1 MIISFRLLPL
11 KTHMSILAI
20 GTDNYDSELLS
31 NDTKAL
37 LIELAEL
44 DIQISQLQQEL
55 ADLIHLREQLSC
67 LALDAIE
74 SAKVD

>member
-1 MIISFRLLPL
+1 MPIV
-11 KTHMSILAI
+11 AI

-31 NDTKAL
+31 NDSKAL
-37 LIELAEL
+37 LIELEEL

-55 ADLIHLREQLSC
+55 ADSIYMREQLSY

>member
-1 MIISFRLLPL
+1 
-11 KTHMSILAI
+11 MSIVKI
-20 GTDNYDSELLS
+20 GNDNYDSELLS
-31 NDTKAL
+31 NDSKAL

-44 DIQISQLQQEL
+44 DFQISKLQQEL
-55 ADLIHLREQLSC
+55 ADSIYMREQLSC

>member
-1 MIISFRLLPL
+1 
-11 KTHMSILAI
+11 MSIVKI
-20 GTDNYDSELLS
+20 GTDHYDSELLS
-31 NDTKAL
+31 NDSKSL
-37 LIELAEL
+37 LIKLAEL

-55 ADLIHLREQLSC
+55 ADSIYMREQLSC

>member
-1 MIISFRLLPL
+1 
-11 KTHMSILAI
+11 MSIVAI

-31 NDTKAL
+31 NDSKAL
-37 LIELAEL
+37 LIELEEL

-55 ADLIHLREQLSC
+55 ADSIYMREQLSY

>member
-1 MIISFRLLPL
+1 
-11 KTHMSILAI
+11 MSIVKI

-31 NDTKAL
+31 NDSKSL
-37 LIELAEL
+37 LIKLAEL

-55 ADLIHLREQLSC
+55 ADSIYMREQLSC